1 MKDLRPESW
10 YYDERA
16 DLDDY
21 YHDHPH
27 YSDHPQHD
35 DRWWQGTFDDLFLRW
50 GDALTGEMQT
60 LWDELGETLDINR
73 FDALY
78 AALIEKFEEQRST
91 EIQDAYIEWC
101 ERERERAL

>member
-27 YSDHPQHD
+27 YADHPQRD
-35 DRWWQGTFDDLFLRW
+35 TRWWDGPHDTLFLRW
-50 GDALTGEMQT
+50 GNALTGEMAV
-60 LWDELGETLDINR
+60 LWEELGCAGGDR
-73 FDALY
+73 FDALK
-78 AALIEKFEEQRST
+78 AALIEKFEEQCES
-91 EIQDAYIEWC
+91 EIQDAYIDWC
-101 ERERERAL
+101 EKEGL